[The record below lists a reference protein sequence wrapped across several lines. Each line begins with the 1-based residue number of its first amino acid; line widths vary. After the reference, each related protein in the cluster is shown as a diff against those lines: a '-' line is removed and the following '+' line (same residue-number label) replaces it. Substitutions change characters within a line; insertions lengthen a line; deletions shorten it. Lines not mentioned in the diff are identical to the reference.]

1 MYAPNLC
8 LFYIL
13 LRDIQVL
20 NILPSETNIGVIKIH
35 VQYNNSLRHNHIK
48 FKSYF
53 INNIHYYDIRY
64 YLNWKY
70 SERKHENV
78 SIISLIESAVSV
90 QIECKQN
97 ITHTWEEIKQT

>member
-64 YLNWKY
+64 YLNRKY
-70 SERKHENV
+70 SECKHENV
-78 SIISLIESAVSV
+78 STFSLIESAVSV
-90 QIECKQN
+90 YIKNVKKN
-97 ITHTWEEIKQT
+97 ITLTSGMK